1 MSRIGKRPIQI
12 PDKVRV
18 AVEGRRIVVEGPLGS
33 LDWELPEGIS
43 ITVDDGVIRLSRDSD
58 DRTKRALHG
67 LAGALVRNMVEGVER
82 GFSKSLELVGVGYRA
97 ASKGNGVELSLGYS
111 HPIYYEPPEGVQI
124 EVPAPN
130 KLVVRGIDKQ
140 KVGQVAA
147 DLRRFR
153 PPEPYKGKG
162 VRYEGETI
170 RRKAGKA
177 SA

>member
-43 ITVDDGVIRLSRDSD
+43 INVDDGVIRLSRDSD

>member
-130 KLVVRGIDKQ
+130 KLIVRGIDKQ

>member
-43 ITVDDGVIRLSRDSD
+43 ITVGDGEIRLSRDSD